1 MIAHTLVGTMH
12 RPWQRLYDW
21 LRGTEKLACC
31 VCGRNVRGV
40 RAPAR
45 LVFASPPRRGLA
57 VRFRSPG
64 DAARRPLSMS
74 ALRRQRPRPPLR
86 LYLDEIL
93 ASWQRAVTIVQFAP
107 AKTLTD
113 YIRRT
118 MAARRLGDSYRT
130 ADLYAEGV
138 RRPRRHRGFVVLR
151 FRFRRSV
158 PLLPRVGAR
167 GRRPP
172 GNARSCAVSCG
183 RADAA
188 CSWCPS
194 CWASRRSTKTRR

>member
-31 VCGRNVRGV
+31 VCGRNVEAFVPLPDSFLQVLRDAGWPYGFDRLETLNV
-40 RAPAR
+40 AR
-45 LVFASPPRRGLA
+45 YQCPHCGANDRDRLCA
-57 VRFRSPG
+57 
-64 DAARRPLSMS
+64 
-74 ALRRQRPRPPLR
+74 

-118 MAARRLGDSYRT
+118 MAARAGRQLPHRPISMPKASTTAPTSRT
-130 ADLYAEGV
+130 CRATL
-138 RRPRRHRGFVVLR
+138 
-151 FRFRRSV
+151 
-158 PLLPRVGAR
+158 PLPSICSSAPTCWSTWPTTAGQCA
-167 GRRPP
+167 
-172 GNARSCAVSCG
+172 SCAVSCG